1 MSGSASRNKGRRG
14 EQEAVRII
22 RDELGFDVSRN
33 WQAQSAE
40 GGADLTGI
48 PGWAVEIK
56 RRSEIRPAD
65 LALFRAQANR
75 QAQAAA
81 AWPALWYREDRGS
94 WTVSVPAHI
103 ALSADVAGWVEM
115 PAKVW
120 MEWVREMISADAL
133 AQSDAA
139 EAIAMG
145 EHR

>member
-22 RDELGFDVSRN
+22 RDQLGFDVRRN

-56 RRSEIRPAD
+56 RWSEIRPAD
-65 LALFRAQANR
+65 LVLF
-75 QAQAAA
+75 QAQALRQARLA
-81 AWPALWYREDRGS
+81 GVKPAVWYRADRGA

-103 ALSADVAGWVEM
+103 ALSADVAGWVDM
-115 PAKVW
+115 PASVW
-120 MEWVREMISADAL
+120 MNWVREQISADAI
-133 AQSDAA
+133 AQSETA
-139 EAIAMG
+139 EMIAMG
-145 EHR
+145 ECG